1 MTNTKNK
8 LLIELLDMIGRKD
21 KELYKKY
28 CRFILTQINNLEIGC
43 TRKILRE
50 ILPKE
55 DLKFSTLRCIFFPN
69 KQYKTI
75 EEIIK
80 DAFTHSKVEKKNFN
94 FFEIGMFIINFM
106 LHLER
111 RKKQKE
117 LSR

>member
-21 KELYKKY
+21 KELYREY
-28 CRFILTQINNLEIGC
+28 CRFILKNINNKEKGC
-43 TRKILRE
+43 TKKILRE
-50 ILPKE
+50 IFPNQ
-55 DLKFSTLRCIFFPN
+55 DLKFSTLQNIFFPD

-80 DAFTHSKVEKKNFN
+80 DAFTHSKVNFN
-94 FFEIGMFIINFM
+94 FFEVGMFIINFM

-117 LSR
+117 LTR

>member
-1 MTNTKNK
+1 MTNTRNK

-21 KELYKKY
+21 KELYKEY
-28 CRFILTQINNLEIGC
+28 CKFILKNINNKEKGC

-50 ILPKE
+50 IFPNQ
-55 DLKFSTLRCIFFPN
+55 DLKFSTLQNIFFPE

-94 FFEIGMFIINFM
+94 FFEVGMFIINFM
-106 LHLER
+106 LQLER

-117 LSR
+117 LTR